1 VKYTASL
8 RTTFIC
14 WFTLFKLELQDLI
27 TRNPIYKV
35 ALIGEG
41 GVGKTSLAV
50 RYTED
55 RFDQQ
60 MKMTIGV
67 NFATKRVN
75 VAGTDLTLLIWDL
88 GGQPRFQDVVMDYFR
103 GSKLGIA
110 VYEVSR
116 SFTMYRLDNWIAKL
130 HNSVPDCD
138 VFLVGNKIDERLP
151 GMGVTKEEAQR
162 FADQY
167 HAQVFEVSA
176 KTGEGVR
183 EMFEAAGKFLSER
196 SARTSSGAQY

>member
-1 VKYTASL
+1 VS
-8 RTTFIC
+8 
-14 WFTLFKLELQDLI
+14 

-67 NFATKRVN
+67 NFATKKIN
-75 VAGTDLTLLIWDL
+75 VAGTDITLLLWDL

-103 GSKLGIA
+103 GAKLGIA

-116 SFTMYRLDNWIAKL
+116 SFTMYRLDNWISKL
-130 HNSVPDCD
+130 RSSVPNCD
-138 VFLVGNKIDERLP
+138 IFLVGNKIDERIP
-151 GMGVTKEEAQR
+151 GMGVDSEEVRKYAERYNAQT
-162 FADQY
+162 
-167 HAQVFEVSA
+167 FEVSA
-176 KTGEGVR
+176 KTGEGVA
-183 EMFEAAGKFLSER
+183 EMFNAAGRFLAEK
-196 SARTSSGAQY
+196 SARTQF